1 MTKKRFIALLFA
13 LANFL
18 VPPGAVY
25 LQVTL
30 SDGAAVQ
37 AMHRTITPAMRVI
50 PAVLP
55 ARPSDSAE
63 PAMVL

>member
-1 MTKKRFIALLFA
+1 MTKKRFFTLLFA
-13 LANFL
+13 LAYLL

-37 AMHRTITPAMRVI
+37 AMHRIAAPVLPVI

-55 ARPSDSAE
+55 APPRQPE
-63 PAMVL
+63 PPVIL